1 MKQIISKVALM
12 LILCTLECFFPCIV
26 HAEEKSDELS
36 TLLVE
41 GSLPVTFINDA
52 KYPWTVTDSVAVN
65 GNLGFEKSKSS
76 LIFQYSSTLQTEL
89 SFVWAFGNYYSK
101 HPYLKL
107 YIDGSLYASCAS
119 SSNNAVRF
127 YLPAGNH
134 VVEFRD
140 SIGTSASTDC
150 WSHISNIR
158 VREIV
163 DVVETVLTEKSLP
176 IEFINDKV
184 YPWTIEN
191 GYIRSSNY
199 NVKNSKS
206 TLSATISVDKPSK
219 FSFYSTVGR
228 TDNNSSYNSNYHYFR
243 FYINGKCYFSRYN
256 GGGVTSVVL
265 TPGSYDLKWE
275 EEIFNYDEPYYAV
288 LKEMELTNSW
298 IEVEVSTPGTLGVEV
313 LYLVDVLNDVE
324 MLKVKGTINE
334 MDWANIKQMNNLTGI
349 DLSEA
354 RFDAVPASAFSGLSR
369 LSYCLL
375 PEGCTAIGSSAFV
388 GTQIW
393 DIDIPSSVVS
403 IGESAFS
410 GTRIRT
416 CNFREDSQLKSIGY
430 QAFYNCSSLNEFH
443 MPNTVV
449 ELKRYNNNAS
459 IDYESNTFRGC
470 TSLTKLHFSDALT
483 SIPYSTCY
491 DCTALSVVE
500 MPNNLRT
507 IERYSFRNTKSLQ
520 SIAIPPTVTS
530 IGYGAF
536 EYAAI
541 DSLYLPVKLT
551 SLGQYAFRYCNN
563 LKYIELPSYISSYD
577 YNFRNCSNIETI
589 VCKSATP
596 PAISNDPINGG
607 PSKSSITLYVPSFAV
622 ANYKLDSYWYQFG
635 NIQEIEV
642 DLDYWRISG
651 DLMLTNNRRMDG
663 KPDIDLYYEGQLTV
677 SGNAPMEVKTFNIYA
692 SEEKPSR
699 LLNNCDAFIADS
711 ITTIF
716 NVSANTW
723 YFFTP
728 LHDTKIKDVTHSAN
742 ASFVF
747 RYYNGQQRAT
757 SGTGN
762 SWQNVSDGM
771 LYAGQGYIFQC
782 NAAGTIIMPA
792 IKETQAVVFNSDEV
806 TKMLTAYDSDNSSN
820 KNWNYVGNPYP
831 CYYDIYYM
839 DFTAPITIRNGN
851 NYYAYSISDDN
862 YVLRPMQAF
871 FVQKPDAVDNIV
883 FRPEGRQL
891 SSTVNRSVLQASEM
905 KKVTGKQTRFIF
917 DIDVKQGENYDRTR
931 IVLNESKSLDYEM
944 DCDAAKFMSDDPAM
958 AQIFTTVNG
967 TRLSI
972 NERPRENGTIA
983 LGITT
988 GAAGEYTI
996 TSPRHDAHIL
1006 LHDTETDITTDLSV
1020 EDYTFTTDGASEILT
1035 RFTLSFKDM
1044 TPTAIEEITAQST
1057 RVFGGEGVLNISTTD
1072 GNKVLVY
1079 TTDGVMIGAFTKSI
1093 TLKVPQ
1099 GVYIVKIN
1107 GSKRKI
1113 IVY

>member
-12 LILCTLECFFPCIV
+12 LILCALECFFPCNV

-52 KYPWTVTDSVAVN
+52 KYPWTVTDGVAVN

-76 LIFQYSSTLQTEL
+76 LIFQYESTEQTEI
-89 SFVWAFGNYYSK
+89 SCVWAFNSYYSN
-101 HPYLKL
+101 HQYLKL
-107 YIDGSLYASCAS
+107 YVDGSQYASCTS

-140 SIGTSASTDC
+140 SIGASASTDC
-150 WSHISNIR
+150 WSRISNIR

-163 DVVETVLTEKSLP
+163 DVAETVLTEKSLP
-176 IEFINDKV
+176 IEFVNDKT
-184 YPWTIEN
+184 YPWTVEN

-199 NVKNSKS
+199 DNKNSKS

-219 FSFYSTVGR
+219 LSFYSTVGR
-228 TDNNSSYNSNYHYFR
+228 TDNNSNYYSDHHYFR
-243 FYINGKCYFSRYN
+243 FYINGECYFSRYN
-256 GGGVTSVVL
+256 GSGITSVVL

-324 MLKVKGTINE
+324 MLRVKGTINE
-334 MDWANIKQMNNLTGI
+334 TDWANIKQMNNLTGI

-354 RFDAVPASAFSGLSR
+354 KFDAVPASAFSGLSR

-375 PEGCTAIGSSAFV
+375 PEGCTAIGASAFV

-483 SIPYSTCY
+483 YIPYSTCY

-500 MPNNLRT
+500 LPNKLRS
-507 IERYSFRNTKSLQ
+507 IERYSFYNTKSLR
-520 SIAIPPTVTS
+520 SIVIPQTVTS
-530 IGYGAF
+530 IGNNAF
-536 EYAAI
+536 EHAAI

-551 SLGQYAFRYCNN
+551 SLSQYAFRYCNN

-663 KPDIDLYYEGQLTV
+663 KPDIDLYYGGQLTV

-891 SSTVNRSVLQASEM
+891 SSTVNRSVLQVSEM